1 MERALPSDGFAA
13 IELLY
18 KSSEKACDFSWN
30 SVPWPLASEFIKK
43 KADGDGRSSEYSVDG
58 SRGGTCL
65 IINIARIKDAS
76 SDASVSNQREGSTRD
91 VDRIHGTFDRLGF
104 QVSCHPDPP
113 ASQIISILEEEVN
126 KSEEDLGCFVCWI
139 MTHGVNGAIKGA
151 DGQEINLN
159 RLPGILN
166 TPSLK
171 GKPKLFFIQA
181 CQADE
186 TETSTRHWGCNIP
199 TYPDFLFSFATTPG
213 YMAWRSTEKGS
224 IYVEA
229 ICNAF
234 EKSFN
239 AVDKMDVTEVLNSAA
254 RQVAIE
260 FETQSSDA
268 QFTGCKQALCYFST
282 LTQSL
287 YLTPPNQSA

>member
-1 MERALPSDGFAA
+1 MS
-13 IELLY
+13 
-18 KSSEKACDFSWN
+18 
-30 SVPWPLASEFIKK
+30 
-43 KADGDGRSSEYSVDG
+43 
-58 SRGGTCL
+58 
-65 IINIARIKDAS
+65 
-76 SDASVSNQREGSTRD
+76 
-91 VDRIHGTFDRLGF
+91 
-104 QVSCHPDPP
+104 
-113 ASQIISILEEEVN
+113 
-126 KSEEDLGCFVCWI
+126 
-139 MTHGVNGAIKGA
+139 
-151 DGQEINLN
+151 
-159 RLPGILN
+159 
-166 TPSLK
+166 
-171 GKPKLFFIQA
+171 A

-186 TETSTRHWGCNIP
+186 SETFTRNWGCNIP

-239 AVDKMDVTEVLNSAA
+239 AVDKVDVTEVLNNAA

-268 QFTGCKQALCYFST
+268 VFTRCKQALCYFST

-287 YLTPPNQSA
+287 YITPPKQGP